1 MVEFSGCEK
10 ETTIPLGIENQR
22 GSTMPQLM
30 LQGFPDGAIRIGPVV
45 SVLSKDERV
54 TYFVGPD
61 NYFSHAAGDA
71 AGQRMAIAT
80 LIANRH
86 VRVCEVETSP
96 LGIARRNLM
105 RWTRQL
111 AEKGSGSFF
120 TPRPRRGSA
129 VMTPEKAS
137 ECGRLLDEGKSI
149 PAAAYLTG
157 VNESTLRKA
166 LGGGRV
172 VRTGTLGAV
181 VSQGFVAGGTTKSER
196 CREDALAAEGMGTA
210 CTRADERMAAAV
222 GLIKSAVTRFEP
234 CRDVDMGGLLAGLP
248 ALCGNG
254 LLSGLERHLSLPKG
268 FYSALHVLTILGFMA
283 LARIRRP
290 EGLRHVP
297 PGELGK
303 VVGLDRV
310 PEVRTLREKIALMAD
325 NGTPQQ
331 WMRELSRSWMEA
343 DPQEAGYLYVDGHVR
358 VYHGA
363 GALLPRR
370 YVSRE
375 RLCLRG
381 TTDYWIN
388 DALGRPFFVVSKAV
402 TDGLAATLLE
412 EIVPELLASVPSQPT
427 QAQLDADALL
437 PRFVMIF
444 DREGSTHSLLSKLWE
459 QRIGAITYRKAV
471 NDEWPESEF
480 AETEVPVP
488 GGGLTRMQLASR
500 QTMLSGTSGSIPV
513 LEIRCLTQ
521 TGHQTAII
529 TTARGLQNPVLAGRM
544 FSRWCQ
550 ENFFKYMMQHYD
562 IDGLVQYGDEEIPGT
577 VEVVNPAW
585 RALDKAVTDKRRS
598 IRKLHAKLGMATL
611 HHGGGDIQLQAETL
625 QDIQR
630 LETDTADL
638 RIKRRTTPR
647 KVPIAS
653 LPQDQR
659 PRQLAPLG
667 KMLTDT
673 VKMIAYRAETALV
686 GLLRPHL
693 AKEDEAR
700 ALIRELFVSA
710 ADIEPDKQAN
720 TLTIHIHRMAC
731 PAHDKAIGTLL
742 AELTQLNFLHPETH
756 ARLIYQLA

>member
-30 LQGFPDGAIRIGPVV
+30 LQGFPDGAIRIGPAV
-45 SVLSKDERV
+45 SVLCKDERV

-80 LIANRH
+80 LITNRH

-120 TPRPRRGSA
+120 TPRPVRGGA
-129 VMTPEKAS
+129 VMTAEKAS

-149 PAAAYLTG
+149 PSVACLTG

-172 VRTGTLGAV
+172 VRTGTPGVAV
-181 VSQGFVAGGTTKSER
+181 PQGFVAEGTTKSQR

-210 CTRADERMAAAV
+210 CTRADERMSAAV
-222 GLIKSAVTRFEP
+222 GLMKSAVTRFEP
-234 CRDVDMGGLLAGLP
+234 CRDVNMGGLLAGLP

-254 LLSGLERHLSLPKG
+254 LLSGLDRHLSLPKG
-268 FYSALHVLTILGFMA
+268 FYGALHVLTVLGFMA

-325 NGTPQQ
+325 NGTPQE
-331 WMRELSRSWMEA
+331 WMRELSRTWMEA
-343 DPQEAGYLYVDGHVR
+343 DPEEAGYLYVDGHVR

-363 GALLPRR
+363 GTLLPRR

-412 EIVPELLASVPSQPT
+412 DIVPELLASVPSQPT

-437 PRFVMIF
+437 PRFVIVF
-444 DREGSTHSLLSKLWE
+444 DREGANHNLFSKLWE
-459 QRIGAITYRKAV
+459 RRIGAISYRKDV
-471 NDEWPESEF
+471 KDRWPESGF
-480 AETEVPVP
+480 AQTEVPVP
-488 GGGLTRMQLASR
+488 GGGSTRMQLASR
-500 QTMLSGTSGSIPV
+500 QTMLSGTGGSIPV
-513 LEIRCLTQ
+513 LEIRCLSQ
-521 TGHQTAII
+521 TGHQTVVI
-529 TTARGLQNPVLAGRM
+529 TTARGLHDPVVAGRM

-585 RALDKAVTDKRRS
+585 RILDKAVTDNRRS
-598 IRKLHAKLGMATL
+598 IRKLHAKLGAAAL
-611 HHGGGDIQLQAETL
+611 LNGGGDIQLQAETL
-625 QDIQR
+625 QDIER
-630 LETDTADL
+630 LEADTADL
-638 RIKRRTTPR
+638 RAKRRITPR
-647 KVPIAS
+647 KVSIAS
-653 LPQDQR
+653 LPEDQR
-659 PRQLAPLG
+659 PRQLAPLA

-710 ADIEPDKQAN
+710 ADIEPDEREN
-720 TLTIHIHRMAC
+720 TLTIRIHRMAC

-742 AELTQLNFLHPETH
+742 AELTQHNFLHPETH